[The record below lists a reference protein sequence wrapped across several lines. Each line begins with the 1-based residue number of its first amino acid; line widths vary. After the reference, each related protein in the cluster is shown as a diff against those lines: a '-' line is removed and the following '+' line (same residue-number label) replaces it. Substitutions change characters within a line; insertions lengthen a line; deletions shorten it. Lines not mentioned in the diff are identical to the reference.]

1 MSQVPTL
8 GRAPAVVVAQKVQ
21 KVQVVLKHCHLNQ
34 VLQVWTETQD
44 QWMISARK
52 VRVFHIELRNV

>member
-1 MSQVPTL
+1 MFQVPIL
-8 GRAPAVVVAQKVQ
+8 GRAPVIVVAQKLQ

-34 VLQVWTETQD
+34 VLTVWIETQD

-52 VRVFHIELRNV
+52 VHVLLYGIKK

>member
-21 KVQVVLKHCHLNQ
+21 KVQVVLKHCHLDQ
-34 VLQVWTETQD
+34 VLPVWTETQD
-44 QWMISARK
+44 QWMISTRK
-52 VRVFHIELRNV
+52 ASVL

>member
-1 MSQVPTL
+1 MFQILIL
-8 GRAPAVVVAQKVQ
+8 GRAPAVVVAQKLQ

-34 VLQVWTETQD
+34 VLTIWTETQD

-52 VRVFHIELRNV
+52 VHVLLYSIKK